1 MESIEEEEEE
11 EEEEET
17 TGVRERSISTQFLM
31 FNELQTQ

>member
-1 MESIEEEEEE
+1 MESIEEE

-31 FNELQTQ
+31 LDRKSVV

>member
-1 MESIEEEEEE
+1 MESIEEEE

-31 FNELQTQ
+31 FKELQTQ